1 MKKVQKSKLIDKL
14 NIQPIANVQ
23 EGYIA
28 VVDMGFLWRLATP
41 SVEDREN
48 ADGTMFTWG
57 NYTTQKFS
65 LVKILE
71 PC

>member
-14 NIQPIANVQ
+14 NIQPIGNVQ

-41 SVEDREN
+41 SVEDREK
-48 ADGTMFTWG
+48 ADGTIFT
-57 NYTTQKFS
+57 
-65 LVKILE
+65 
-71 PC
+71 